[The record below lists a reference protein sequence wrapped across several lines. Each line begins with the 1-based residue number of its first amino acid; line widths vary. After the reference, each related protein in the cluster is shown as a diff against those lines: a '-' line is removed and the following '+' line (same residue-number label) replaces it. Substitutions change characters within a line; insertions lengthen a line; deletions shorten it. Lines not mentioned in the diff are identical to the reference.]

1 MTNVG
6 EKWGELEL
14 GREEKK
20 ELGLGCFKN
29 GAGRLGVEEDIG
41 RTFLVPAVLTNRY

>member
-14 GREEKK
+14 GSEKK
-20 ELGLGCFKN
+20 KQKMELCSSRKN
-29 GAGRLGVEEDIG
+29 GAGLGVEEDI
-41 RTFLVPAVLTNRY
+41 